1 MKGYV
6 ARKGERFYAVIY
18 EGLDPVTGRER
29 RRWHPAGTCEINAR
43 ELAAELAAARLSD
56 RPARSSL
63 TVAVY
68 LTQRWL
74 PMKKL
79 SLRTSTWDGYRRNVE
94 LHVVPTIGR
103 VPMRHLRV
111 DHLERLYAQLRDDG
125 RADGTSGSTTRVSSR
140 FTLCCDEP
148 SMTRCAAG

>member
-1 MKGYV
+1 MKCYV

-18 EGLDPVTGRER
+18 EGLDPLTGRER
-29 RRWHPAGTCEINAR
+29 RRWHPAGPCEVNAR
-43 ELAAELAAARLSD
+43 ELATELAAARLSD

-68 LTQRWL
+68 LSQRWL
-74 PMKKL
+74 PMRKL

-94 LHVVPTIGR
+94 LHVVPIIGR

-125 RADGTSGSTTRVSSR
+125 RADGTGGLETRASSKSTP
-140 FTLCCDEP
+140 CCDEP
-148 SMTRCAAG
+148 STMRCAAG